1 MLSTKMEDMNR
12 AKPQIGGTFCMKV
25 SKFLSSQTILV
36 HNLKVRKCTR
46 GIGTLPGP
54 DLGGAI
60 GTTDFTK
67 FRLPNRIS
75 IKSTPLLVPDISY
88 IDTSNG
94 SVVTYLGT

>member
-1 MLSTKMEDMNR
+1 
-12 AKPQIGGTFCMKV
+12 MKA
-25 SKFLSSQTILV
+25 SKFLSSQTIQV
-36 HNLKVRKCTR
+36 HNLKVGKCTR

-54 DLGGAI
+54 DLGGTI

-67 FRLPNRIS
+67 FRSPNCIS

-94 SVVTYLGT
+94 SSLSYLGT